1 MTGAELL
8 TNINNRLE
16 DTNSTAFTEAQKL
29 SALNDAQKTLTGLIR
44 NYYLSDLKVKAS
56 AKTVTSGTL
65 TFLDLFTAYSITG
78 VTATSPTDG
87 NPSVFT
93 KAGHTLVDGDKV
105 ELSGFTEMTDVNSLS
120 GTVEGVAGN
129 DFQVQGVLGNPA
141 ETTGGTV
148 TKINDGSGYSIRNGI
163 YKVYDI
169 TNSRDA
175 KFFEEENFPSGSS
188 YSYGTA
194 YCVSENSV
202 LINPTSCVSA
212 DFYYIKEPTAIA
224 NDSTECELN
233 SSLEIILLDLA
244 ESSLYYQDNR
254 QSRGD
259 KAYQRAVT
267 VIQTLNERLDG

>member
-29 SALNDAQKTLTGLIR
+29 SALNDAQKTLTGLLR

-56 AKTVTSGTL
+56 AKTVTSGAC
-65 TFLDLFTAYSITG
+65 TF
-78 VTATSPTDG
+78 ATIGATP
-87 NPSVFT
+87 
-93 KAGHTLVDGDKV
+93 
-105 ELSGFTEMTDVNSLS
+105 
-120 GTVEGVAGN
+120 
-129 DFQVQGVLGNPA
+129 
-141 ETTGGTV
+141 
-148 TKINDGSGYSIRNGI
+148 IRNGI

-175 KFFEEENFPSGSS
+175 KFFEEENFPSGTK

-224 NDSTECELN
+224 NDSTECEPDSYTHL
-233 SSLEIILLDLA
+233 
-244 ESSLYYQDNR
+244 
-254 QSRGD
+254 
-259 KAYQRAVT
+259 RAHET
-267 VIQTLNERLDG
+267 

>member
-16 DTNSTAFTEAQKL
+16 DANNTAFTEAQKL

-56 AKTVTSGTL
+56 AKTVSSGAC
-65 TFLDLFTAYSITG
+65 TFAVIG
-78 VTATSPTDG
+78 ATP
-87 NPSVFT
+87 
-93 KAGHTLVDGDKV
+93 
-105 ELSGFTEMTDVNSLS
+105 
-120 GTVEGVAGN
+120 
-129 DFQVQGVLGNPA
+129 
-141 ETTGGTV
+141 
-148 TKINDGSGYSIRNGI
+148 IRNGI
-163 YKVYDI
+163 YKVFDI

-175 KFFEEENFPSGSS
+175 KFFEEENFPTGTK

-194 YCVSENSV
+194 Y
-202 LINPTSCVSA
+202 CVSA

-224 NDSTECELN
+224 NGSTECDLN

>member
-16 DTNSTAFTEAQKL
+16 DANNTAFTEAQKL

-44 NYYLSDLKVKAS
+44 NYYLSDLKVKAD
-56 AKTVTSGTL
+56 AKTVSSGAC
-65 TFLDLFTAYSITG
+65 TFTVIG
-78 VTATSPTDG
+78 ATP
-87 NPSVFT
+87 
-93 KAGHTLVDGDKV
+93 
-105 ELSGFTEMTDVNSLS
+105 
-120 GTVEGVAGN
+120 
-129 DFQVQGVLGNPA
+129 
-141 ETTGGTV
+141 
-148 TKINDGSGYSIRNGI
+148 IRNGI

-175 KFFEEENFPSGSS
+175 KFFEEENFPTGTK

-202 LINPTSCVSA
+202 LVNPSSCVSA
-212 DFYYIKEPTAIA
+212 DIYYIKEPTAIA
-224 NDSTECELN
+224 NGSTECDLN